1 MTHNNRVLQ
10 FERLAGILAPAR
22 TGGRPEPAPG
32 PSPGC
37 DQSGPDPEPAGGS
50 ERPAESVA
58 DVSSGGRRQAGA
70 ATESRG
76 RSSGGRN
83 RDWQAWQAERL
94 GLEVQARLFAFGGV
108 CQFICTGCMKFL
120 KNAASVLAN
129 QGQLQHTEFRGR
141 SRRPKSRCNG
151 NRESETILNRS

>member
-10 FERLAGILAPAR
+10 LERLAGIPAPAR
-22 TGGRPEPAPG
+22 TGGRPEPARVPVAI
-32 PSPGC
+32 SPGRTRNPP
-37 DQSGPDPEPAGGS
+37 G
-50 ERPAESVA
+50 PAESVA
-58 DVSSGGRRQAGA
+58 AVSSGERRQAGA

-83 RDWQAWQAERL
+83 RDWQAWQAARL

-129 QGQLQHTEFRGR
+129 QGQLQHTELRGR
-141 SRRPKSRCNG
+141 FRRPKSQCARVK
-151 NRESETILNRS
+151 RSETQL